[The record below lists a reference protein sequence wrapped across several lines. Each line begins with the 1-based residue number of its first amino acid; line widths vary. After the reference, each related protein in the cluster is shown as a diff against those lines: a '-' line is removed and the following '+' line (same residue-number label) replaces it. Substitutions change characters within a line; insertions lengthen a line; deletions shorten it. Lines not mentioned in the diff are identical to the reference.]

1 MRPIADHPNIL
12 GRMTQTHS
20 QDRSVPS
27 AERRSVVVPDK
38 PALEGLEA
46 RWSQRW
52 QSDNTFAFD
61 RSQPRENVY
70 AIDTPPP
77 TVSGSLHVGHVF
89 SYTHTDLLARFH
101 RMRGKAVFYP
111 MGWDDNGLPT
121 ERRVQV
127 YFGVRC
133 DPSLPYDPDFSPPEN
148 PDPKRQVPISRPNF
162 IALCDELVEEDEK
175 VYESLWRTLG
185 LSCDWS
191 HTYTTIGDR
200 ARTVS
205 QRAFL
210 RNLAR
215 GEAYMQE
222 APTVWDVT
230 DQTAVAQA
238 EIQAREYPGH
248 YHRVAYHRPDGSPVY
263 VETTRPELIPAAVAL
278 IAHPSDERYHELFGT
293 TVTSPVF
300 GVEIPVVAHHAAEP
314 DKGAGIAMC
323 CTFGDLTDV
332 QWWRE
337 LQLPVHTVVQ
347 RDGRLQR
354 EVPPWITGDRA
365 EAAYT
370 ELAGKTI
377 FSAREAMVGLLRE
390 SGDLDGEPTPTMRM
404 ANFYERGDKP
414 LEIVA
419 TRQWYI
425 RNGGRDEQLRTELLA
440 RGAELRWLPEHMK
453 HRYDNWVGGLNGD
466 WLISRQRFFGIPFPV
481 WYPLDDE
488 GEPDY
493 DHPLLPSEAELPVDP
508 STDVPRGYEE
518 SQRGKAGGF
527 VGDPDVMD
535 TWATSSLTP
544 HIAGG
549 WESDNDLFS
558 RVFPMDLCTQA
569 HEIIRTWLFSR
580 VVRAHFENGVAPW
593 SHAML
598 SGWILDPDRK
608 KMSKSKGNVIVPTE
622 ILEKFGADAVRW
634 RAAMVRPG
642 MDSPFD
648 ESQMKVGRR
657 LAMKVLNASRFV
669 LGSVGATDPDPALV
683 TETVDKALLARL
695 LTTCARATESL
706 EDYDYTTAL
715 EITERFFWEFCD
727 DYLELVKERAYDAED
742 AASES
747 ARATLA
753 CALHT
758 SLRLLAPFLP
768 YVTEEVWSWWQE
780 GSVHLAEWPSPS
792 PEHAV
797 DVDEAMLD
805 AVSATLMGIRGA
817 KSQAKVSMRAPLARV
832 AVTGPM
838 DLVEAAAA
846 AKDDL
851 RRAGHITG
859 DLVFTPADDAIEIT
873 VSAEFAEVTEG

>member
-1 MRPIADHPNIL
+1 MSD
-12 GRMTQTHS
+12 TQT
-20 QDRSVPS
+20 QAPVPTS
-27 AERRSVVVPDK
+27 ARRAVVVPDK

-46 RWSQRW
+46 KWGARWAA
-52 QSDNTFAFD
+52 DGTYAFD
-61 RSQPRENVY
+61 RTATRENVY
-70 AIDTPPP
+70 SIDTPPP

-89 SYTHTDLLARFH
+89 SYTHTDLIARYQ

-121 ERRVQV
+121 ERRVQL
-127 YFGVRC
+127 YYGVRC
-133 DPSLPYDPDFSPPEN
+133 DPSLPVDPDFRPPEK
-148 PDPKRQVPISRPNF
+148 PDPKRQVPISRADF
-162 IALCDELVEEDEK
+162 ISLCGELAEQDEK
-175 VYESLWRTLG
+175 VFESLWRTLG
-185 LSCDWS
+185 LSCDWAQ
-191 HTYTTIGDR
+191 TYTTVGTE

-210 RNLAR
+210 RNFAR
-215 GEAYMQE
+215 GEAYLQD

-238 EIQAREYPGH
+238 EIEAREYAGH
-248 YHRVAYHRPDGSPVY
+248 YHRVTFHGPEAPVAI
-263 VETTRPELIPAAVAL
+263 ETTRPELIAAVVAL
-278 IAHPSDERYHELFGT
+278 IAHPDDERYAHLFGT

-300 GVEIPVVAHHAAEP
+300 GVEIPVLAHPAAEP

-337 LQLPVHTVVQ
+337 LQLPVRTVVQ

-354 EVPPWITGDRA
+354 ETPPWISGAAA
-365 EAAYT
+365 ETAYA

-377 FSAREAMVGLLRE
+377 FSAREAMVALLRE
-390 SGDLDGEPTPTMRM
+390 SGDLVGEPTPTTRM

-425 RNGGRDEQLRTELLA
+425 RNGGRDETLRGELLE
-440 RGAELRWLPEHMK
+440 RGAELTWLPAHMK
-453 HRYDNWVGGLNGD
+453 HRYDNWVSGLNGD

-508 STDVPRGYEE
+508 LSSAPRGYDE
-518 SQRGKAGGF
+518 SQRDKPGGF
-527 VGDPDVMD
+527 AGDPDVMD

-549 WESDNDLFS
+549 WGSDDDLFE

-593 SHAML
+593 THAML

-608 KMSKSKGNVIVPTE
+608 KMSKSKGNVVVPTE
-622 ILEKFGADAVRW
+622 ILDKFGADAVRW
-634 RAAMVRPG
+634 RAALVRPG

-657 LAMKVLNASRFV
+657 LAMKVLNASKFV
-669 LGSVGATDPDPALV
+669 LGNVEATDPDPQHA
-683 TETVDKALLARL
+683 TEPVDLALLQRL
-695 LTTCARATESL
+695 GEVCRRATAAF
-706 EDYDYTTAL
+706 DAYDYTTAL
-715 EITERFFWEFCD
+715 EVTETFFWEFCD
-727 DYLELVKERAYDAED
+727 DYLELVKERAYADGPGT
-742 AASES
+742 AS
-747 ARATLA
+747 AKATLA

-758 SLRLLAPFLP
+758 LLRLLAPFQP
-768 YVTEEVWSWWQE
+768 YATEEVWSWWQD
-780 GSVHLAEWPSPS
+780 GSVHHAPWPTG
-792 PEHAV
+792 EGMAV
-797 DVDEAMLD
+797 PGGDPAVLD
-805 AVSATLMGIRGA
+805 AVAAALTGIRGA
-817 KSQAKVSMRAPLARV
+817 KSEAKASMRAELSRV
-832 AVTGPM
+832 EITGPEA
-838 DLVEAAAA
+838 LVRAAETAA
-846 AKDDL
+846 DDL
-851 RRAGHITG
+851 RKAGKITG
-859 DLVFTPADDAIEIT
+859 SLTFGIDPDAAALRVDAELAPTPAA
-873 VSAEFAEVTEG
+873 G